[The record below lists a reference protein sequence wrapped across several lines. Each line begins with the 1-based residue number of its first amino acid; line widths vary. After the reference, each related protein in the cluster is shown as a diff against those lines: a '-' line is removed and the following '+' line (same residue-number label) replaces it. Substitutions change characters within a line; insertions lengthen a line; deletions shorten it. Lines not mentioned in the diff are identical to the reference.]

1 MLPTDLPTDLRD
13 AVVKLTESPHVQ
25 GVLLV
30 GSRSRGFHATD
41 ADYDLEAIVDDE
53 FHHRLDA
60 RNRIALVWDG
70 KPFESRLIGDIY
82 TEGRSAMEAKAHSL
96 LDVDHWPYESA
107 PIWYDRDGE
116 MADLV
121 ARLGAF
127 PEAQWVKRLNVHHVD
142 FWYHIGRA
150 RKIAER
156 TSRLNYSLV
165 LTRAVHAY
173 IKVIFVLN
181 RRWAPLIHWAEQS
194 LAQTPLP
201 LRPADD
207 VATLQEVLTTLKWEP
222 LQALAESLLPL
233 LTEAGNTLHEDRLH
247 QFLTVLSPEWSE
259 EREKWSRY

>member
-1 MLPTDLPTDLRD
+1 MLPPDLPTDLRD

-30 GSRSRGFHATD
+30 GSRSRGFND
-41 ADYDLEAIVDDE
+41 SNADYDLEAIVDDE

-70 KPFESRLIGDIY
+70 KAFDSRLIGDVY
-82 TEGRSAMEAKAHSL
+82 TEGRHAMEAKAQSL

-107 PIWYDRDGE
+107 PIWYDRDGD
-116 MADLV
+116 MAELV
-121 ARLGAF
+121 ARLAEF
-127 PEAQWVKRLNVHHVD
+127 PEAQWITRLNVHHVD
-142 FWYHIGRA
+142 FWYHLGRA

-156 TSRLNYSLV
+156 NSRLNYALV

-173 IKVIFVLN
+173 LKLAFVLN
-181 RRWAPLIHWAEQS
+181 RRWPPLIHWAEQA
-194 LAQTPLP
+194 LATTPLP

-207 VATLQEVLTTLKWEP
+207 IAILNDVLATLKCEP
-222 LQALAESLLPL
+222 LQTLAEALPPL

-247 QFLTVLSPEWSE
+247 QFLTVLSPEWAE
-259 EREKWSRY
+259 ARERWSRY